1 MIYGYLHRHER
12 LDKGIDEKNL
22 TSKLIIAEV
31 DEGHMGSQRVRHDLS
46 KLAHRQ
52 PSLKT
57 LHSDLH
63 LPLLPQRRLALSG
76 AAFFP
81 FRPHLPFTRPPHC
94 ISVPGTSHH
103 PIHSPPHCISVP
115 GTSHHRRGHSLTQ
128 ATVTPC
134 LAQSK
139 RLTSDLLASTFT
151 HLLGCKSG
159 VPYCCSE
166 KEERGMSFAFRNE
179 IFFLFFPF
187 IEDKENKENRPLHS

>member
-1 MIYGYLHRHER
+1 MATHSSILAWE
-12 LDKGIDEKNL
+12 IPW
-22 TSKLIIAEV
+22 T
-31 DEGHMGSQRVRHDLS
+31 EGPGGLQSMGSQRVQHDRS

-103 PIHSPPHCISVP
+103 PIHSPPSLYLSAWHLSPSPWLWRLASLTIAVAVAP
-115 GTSHHRRGHSLTQ
+115 GTSHHRRGCGARHLSPSPWPQPHPGHCHT
-128 ATVTPC
+128 
-134 LAQSK
+134 
-139 RLTSDLLASTFT
+139 
-151 HLLGCKSG
+151 LLGP
-159 VPYCCSE
+159 VQ
-166 KEERGMSFAFRNE
+166 
-179 IFFLFFPF
+179 
-187 IEDKENKENRPLHS
+187 RPHQ